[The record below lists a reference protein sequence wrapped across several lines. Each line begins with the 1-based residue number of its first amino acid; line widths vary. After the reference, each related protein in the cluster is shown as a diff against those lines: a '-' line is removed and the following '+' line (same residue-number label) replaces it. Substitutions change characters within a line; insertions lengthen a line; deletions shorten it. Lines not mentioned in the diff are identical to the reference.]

1 MCKYWDII
9 CVAKTLRIEAILA
22 MQSATIKSY
31 KRSYTTAICCET
43 VSRYSKNRSLCH
55 YMEKPR
61 DFDPFGQTGLSPF
74 GYNMIDPFGQNS
86 IDHLAHLLL

>member
-43 VSRYSKNRSLCH
+43 VSRYSKIGVCV
-55 YMEKPR
+55 
-61 DFDPFGQTGLSPF
+61 
-74 GYNMIDPFGQNS
+74 I
-86 IDHLAHLLL
+86 ILLPIVLR

>member
-43 VSRYSKNRSLCH
+43 VSRYSKKGVCV
-55 YMEKPR
+55 
-61 DFDPFGQTGLSPF
+61 
-74 GYNMIDPFGQNS
+74 I
-86 IDHLAHLLL
+86 ILLPIVLR

>member
-31 KRSYTTAICCET
+31 KRNVATNATNSL
-43 VSRYSKNRSLCH
+43 SRWFTSSNGCSLCH
-55 YMEKPR
+55 A
-61 DFDPFGQTGLSPF
+61 
-74 GYNMIDPFGQNS
+74 I
-86 IDHLAHLLL
+86 